1 MKRSLRLTE
10 DGSHTIYLKDLDEPC
25 HSMHGAIQ
33 ESRHVF
39 INQGFKQVNKDK
51 LRILEIGMGTGL
63 NVFLSYL
70 ESKKEGIRVHYHAV
84 EKFPLVPSE
93 YACLNYETMIEDPP
107 DGVLQ
112 KIHEIPWHTLLGL
125 SDKFSLFKEQ
135 ADIRSMD
142 PTGPF
147 DLVYFD
153 AFAPDKQPD
162 LWSSGVFA
170 KIAGLTNPGAVLV
183 TYSSKGI
190 VRRALIDCGFQ
201 VIKVPGPPGKREM
214 IRAVRI

>member
-10 DGSHTIYLKDLDEPC
+10 DGSHTLYLKDLDEPY

-39 INQGFKQVNKDK
+39 INQGFKLVHKDQ
-51 LRILEIGMGTGL
+51 LRILEIGLGTGL
-63 NVFLSYL
+63 NLLLTYL
-70 ESKKEGIRVHYHAV
+70 ESKIAGIRVHYHAV
-84 EKFPLVPSE
+84 EKFPLIPSE
-93 YACLNYETMIEDPP
+93 YASLNYETMMEVPT
-107 DGVLQ
+107 DGIL
-112 KIHEIPWHTLLGL
+112 KRIHETPWDTLVGL
-125 SDKFSLFKEQ
+125 ADGFSLFKEK

-162 LWSSGVFA
+162 LWSSGVFST
-170 KIAGLTNPGAVLV
+170 IAGLTNPGAVLV

-190 VRRALIDCGFQ
+190 VRRALNDCGFQ
-201 VIKVPGPPGKREM
+201 VLKVAGPPGKREM